1 MYVKV
6 YTQHNGHWE
15 PWCVLELSK
24 TELKRRKREY
34 PRQLHLT
41 ITGAE
46 AHTWVRKAIST
57 APGSTSIWTSAWCD
71 NLPHC
76 Y

>member
-6 YTQHNGHWE
+6 YTRHNEHWE
-15 PWCVLELSK
+15 PWCVLELNK

-46 AHTWVRKAIST
+46 AHAWVRR
-57 APGSTSIWTSAWCD
+57 GNVHGTSLYIDRDKRIRRSA
-71 NLPHC
+71 
-76 Y
+76 

>member
-6 YTQHNGHWE
+6 YTHHNGHWE

-46 AHTWVRKAIST
+46 AHTWVRKGHIHGT
-57 APGSTSIWTSAWCD
+57 GLYIDLDKRIRRSA
-71 NLPHC
+71 
-76 Y
+76 